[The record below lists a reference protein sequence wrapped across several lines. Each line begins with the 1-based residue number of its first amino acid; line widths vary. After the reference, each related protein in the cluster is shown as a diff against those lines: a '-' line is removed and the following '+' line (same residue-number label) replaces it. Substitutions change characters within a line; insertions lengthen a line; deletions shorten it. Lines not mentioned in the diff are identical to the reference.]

1 MKPMHSLDM
10 PAGSTMRLTATARSE
25 VAAHRWAVRVFAA
38 GAGAE
43 APRLV
48 YGSHIGDGDRQQRID
63 FPAQDMDCRLEV
75 RARHATTGGEWAD
88 DKLTV
93 LDEEPGRLALGFS
106 DASQAVAHDNDVVL
120 SFVLTDGPQ
129 TDRYPCR

>member
-1 MKPMHSLDM
+1 MKAMHSLDM

-25 VAAHRWAVRVFAA
+25 VAAHRWDVRVFAT

-48 YGSHIGDGDRQQRID
+48 YGSHIGDGDRQQCID
-63 FPAQDMDCRLEV
+63 IPAQDMDCRLEL
-75 RARHATTGGEWAD
+75 RARHATTSGDWAD

-93 LDEEPGRLALGFS
+93 IGQEPGRLELGFS
-106 DASQAVAHDNDVVL
+106 DASQAVAHENDVML
-120 SFVLTDGPQ
+120 SFLLMRRSGPQ
-129 TDRYPCR
+129 D